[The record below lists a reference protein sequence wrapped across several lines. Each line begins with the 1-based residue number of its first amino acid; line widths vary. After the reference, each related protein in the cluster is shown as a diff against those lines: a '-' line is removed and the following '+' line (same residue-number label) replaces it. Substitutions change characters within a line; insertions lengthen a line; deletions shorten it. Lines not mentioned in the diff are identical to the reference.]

1 MVIYLKK
8 LFIISLIGIF
18 IDRITKIL
26 VSNIDSI
33 VVIKNFFNI
42 TNTHNYGAAW
52 SILEGYRILLIIV
65 SIFVLVLIYMIFI
78 KGKKLNN
85 YEIFSY
91 GILISGIIGNLI
103 DRIIYGYVIDFLDF
117 NILGYNYPV
126 FNIADSFIVISII
139 LLIIKEFRSDLN
151 GCR

>member
-26 VSNIDSI
+26 VSNIDRI